1 MENWYLPVTIVP
13 GLGLL
18 ILSTSNLMMTLSNE
32 ISTLIK
38 NTKDKTIITKK
49 LSQLRLLNTTMVFF
63 YISVALLFVSAVVN
77 GLCSIENAS
86 LYISVFAISLVI
98 IGLTFLII
106 YSFRAV
112 KIRQNQL
119 KKMLQLNLEKSD
131 TYKL

>member
-77 GLCSIENAS
+77 GLCNIENAS
-86 LYISVFAISLVI
+86 LYISVLAISLVI
-98 IGLTFLII
+98 IGLTFLIT

-131 TYKL
+131 T

>member
-18 ILSTSNLMMTLSNE
+18 ILSTSNLMIALSNE

-49 LSQLRLLNTTMVFF
+49 LTQLRLLNTTMVFF

-98 IGLTFLII
+98 IGLIFLIT

-112 KIRQNQL
+112 KIRQNQF
-119 KKMLQLNLEKSD
+119 KKRVQLNLEKSD
-131 TYKL
+131 T